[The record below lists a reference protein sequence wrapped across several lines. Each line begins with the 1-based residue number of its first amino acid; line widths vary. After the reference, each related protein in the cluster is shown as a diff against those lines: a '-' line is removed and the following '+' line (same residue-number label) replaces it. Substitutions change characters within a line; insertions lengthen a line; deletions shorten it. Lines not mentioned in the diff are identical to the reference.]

1 MGLANDLAE
10 QLALDACNAALE
22 LGDDTLPETIAQ
34 VVGASSPTTE
44 ELYRTA
50 VRVIQAER
58 RARKVLEERKKAAG
72 KSAGLDDDG
81 PGPISDTA
89 SESAE

>member
-10 QLALDACNAALE
+10 QLALDACNTALE
-22 LGDDTLPETIAQ
+22 LDDEDLPEQIAQ
-34 VVGASSPTTE
+34 IVGSSSPTTE

-58 RARKVLEERKKAAG
+58 RARKVLEARIKAADNAALG
-72 KSAGLDDDG
+72 A
-81 PGPISDTA
+81 
-89 SESAE
+89 

>member
-10 QLALDACNAALE
+10 QLAVDACNAAVTL
-22 LGDDTLPETIAQ
+22 DDEDLPETIAKI
-34 VVGASSPTTE
+34 VGTSSPTTE

-58 RARKVLEERKKAAG
+58 RARKVLEEKLAAAAASKKAA
-72 KSAGLDDDG
+72 SA
-81 PGPISDTA
+81 P
-89 SESAE
+89 E

>member
-10 QLALDACNAALE
+10 QLALDACNTAEAI
-22 LGDDTLPETIAQ
+22 GDEDLPELIAQ
-34 VVGASSPTTE
+34 TVGSSSPTTE

-58 RARKVLEERKKAAG
+58 RARKVLEAKIKAAEG
-72 KSAGLDDDG
+72 
-81 PGPISDTA
+81 A
-89 SESAE
+89 S

>member
-10 QLALDACNAALE
+10 QLALDACNTAEA
-22 LGDDTLPETIAQ
+22 LGDESLPEHIAQ

-58 RARKVLEERKKAAG
+58 RARKILEEKIKAAE
-72 KSAGLDDDG
+72 AGL
-81 PGPISDTA
+81 PKS
-89 SESAE
+89 

>member
-10 QLALDACNAALE
+10 QLALDACNAALTI
-22 LGDDTLPETIAQ
+22 GDEDLPETIAK

-58 RARKVLEERKKAAG
+58 RARKVLEEKVRAAQPVKA
-72 KSAGLDDDG
+72 D
-81 PGPISDTA
+81 PA
-89 SESAE
+89 S

>member
-10 QLALDACNAALE
+10 QLALDACNAADKI
-22 LGDDTLPETIAQ
+22 GDETLPETIAQ

-58 RARKVLEERKKAAG
+58 RARGILEQRIKAAEAKASG
-72 KSAGLDDDG
+72 G
-81 PGPISDTA
+81 DTA
-89 SESAE
+89 